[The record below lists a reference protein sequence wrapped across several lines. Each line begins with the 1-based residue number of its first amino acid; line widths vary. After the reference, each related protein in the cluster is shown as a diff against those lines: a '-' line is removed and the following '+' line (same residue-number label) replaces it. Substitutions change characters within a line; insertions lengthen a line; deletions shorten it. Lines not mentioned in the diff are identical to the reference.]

1 MQGSL
6 ETIPL
11 FAPLG
16 AEARAALERKCRWK
30 TYGAGQIIVHHQDP
44 SRDVYFVVSGKVR
57 AIIYSPAGK
66 AVTFRDIGPG
76 DMFGEMA
83 AVDAK
88 PRSATVEAIEP
99 SFLGQMSEQDFG
111 RAMIEQPRIAI
122 GLLQHAVGQIRVLTT
137 RVFEFSTLAVNN
149 RIQAELLRLARQA
162 GGVDGNIATIEPAP
176 KHAEI
181 ASRISTHREAVAREI
196 SRLEALGLL
205 QRKSRRIIITD
216 LKRLAR
222 MVEEATNA

>member
-1 MQGSL
+1 M
-6 ETIPL
+6 
-11 FAPLG
+11 
-16 AEARAALERKCRWK
+16 
-30 TYGAGQIIVHHQDP
+30 YGAGQIIVHHQDQ

-83 AVDAK
+83 AVDGK

-137 RVFEFSTLAVNN
+137 RIFEFSTLAVNN

-162 GGVDGNIATIEPAP
+162 GVDGNIATIAPAP

-205 QRKSRRIIITD
+205 ERKSRRIVITD

>member
-1 MQGSL
+1 
-6 ETIPL
+6 
-11 FAPLG
+11 
-16 AEARAALERKCRWK
+16 
-30 TYGAGQIIVHHQDP
+30 
-44 SRDVYFVVSGKVR
+44 
-57 AIIYSPAGK
+57 
-66 AVTFRDIGPG
+66 
-76 DMFGEMA
+76 
-83 AVDAK
+83 
-88 PRSATVEAIEP
+88 
-99 SFLGQMSEQDFG
+99 
-111 RAMIEQPRIAI
+111 
-122 GLLQHAVGQIRVLTT
+122 VGQIRVLTT

-216 LKRLAR
+216 LRRLAR

>member
-1 MQGSL
+1 MRGSL

-11 FAPLG
+11 FRPLG
-16 AEARAALERKCRWK
+16 TQARVALERKCRWK
-30 TYGAGQIIVHHQDP
+30 TYGAGQIIVHHQDQ

-83 AVDAK
+83 AVDGK
-88 PRSATVEAIEP
+88 PRSASVEAIEP
-99 SFLGQMSEQDFG
+99 SFLGQISEQDFG
-111 RAMIEQPRIAI
+111 RAMIEQPQIAI

-137 RVFEFSTLAVNN
+137 RIFEFSTLAVNN
-149 RIQAELLRLARQA
+149 RIQAELLRLARDA
-162 GGVDGNIATIEPAP
+162 GVDGNTATIAPAP

-205 QRKSRRIIITD
+205 QRKSRCIIITD